1 MGGFEPGA
9 LVPGEPTLK
18 YHPCDHGY
26 LTAARHPGP
35 GQCMVGSLTGAV
47 SSQRVT
53 EEYEGTL
60 SAVGHR
66 AMPIRGEVCL
76 TARLTGR
83 AGTKVGSSDPVV
95 LYGRAIAQRIK
106 GTPGITG

>member
-1 MGGFEPGA
+1 MES
-9 LVPGEPTLK
+9 TLK
-18 YHPCDHGY
+18 YHPDDLEF
-26 LTAARHPGP
+26 LTLVSKRDW